1 MSWSPNKRAFFLFQK
16 EKQKINRNE
25 EIKQIIAKSLDSL
38 NIEYNSDEIIIDT
51 PKLENN
57 GDYSTNIALILT
69 KKLKKPPLEIANLI
83 KENINSNIFAKV
95 EIASPGFINIYLK
108 KERLYQ
114 EINKILT
121 EGKNYGK
128 NNLGNNKKILLEYV
142 SANPTGTLH
151 IGHGR
156 GATYGDNLSRIMSYC
171 GYDVTREY
179 YINDAGNQMN
189 NLGISIKERYKEL
202 CNLPFNIPED
212 GYHGKEIVAIAKTIY
227 DSYKEEKLT
236 ENIEYFKQVGLNVLM
251 QQIKKDLDN
260 YRVNFDVFT
269 SEQSLYDKGEVENVL
284 NQLKK
289 NNDCY
294 IKEDALWLNTS
305 KYGDEKDRVI
315 VKNDGNYTYFLPDI
329 AYHVNKIKRGYQEL
343 IDVLG
348 ADHHGYINRLKASLE
363 ILGYDSS
370 ILNVKILQMVRLLKD
385 GEEVKISKRTGKT
398 ITLNDLID
406 EVGINAT
413 RYFFASKSLDTQMD
427 FDLSLAVKNS
437 NENPVYYIEYAN
449 ARIASL
455 LNNYKKEIATKEEYK
470 TIEEPLAYTIMNKLL
485 KFTDTIIVAAKKQQP
500 HIICNYVYELTSLF
514 HTYYS
519 STKFITDD
527 EEYTNDRIA
536 LLSAIKI
543 VINNSLNLIGIIP
556 REQM

>member
-1 MSWSPNKRAFFLFQK
+1 MSIK
-16 EKQKINRNE
+16 E

-69 KKLKKPPLEIANLI
+69 KKLKKTPLEIANLI

-212 GYHGKEIVAIAKTIY
+212 GYHGKEIIAIAKTIY

-455 LNNYKKEIATKEEYK
+455 LNNYKKEIAAKEEYK

>member
-1 MSWSPNKRAFFLFQK
+1 MSIK
-16 EKQKINRNE
+16 E

-69 KKLKKPPLEIANLI
+69 KKLKKTPLEIANLI

-269 SEQSLYDKGEVENVL
+269 SEQSLYDKGEVETVL

-455 LNNYKKEIATKEEYK
+455 LNNYKKEIAAKEEYK